1 MKQPFG
7 LILAGG
13 RGRRMGGAD
22 KALLTLGG
30 ASLLAR
36 VIDRFAP
43 QVARL
48 ALSANGDPARF
59 ARFGLPVLPDPLPGF
74 QGPLA
79 GLLAGLDWA
88 AAAGAEALVTV
99 ATDTPFLPPDLV
111 PRLLLA
117 GSGGPAVAATSD
129 GLHPT
134 FGLWP
139 VAVAPALCAALNS
152 GTRRVT
158 DFATAQGAATA
169 VFPDQPFDPFLNVN
183 TAEDLAQ
190 AEALL

>member
-1 MKQPFG
+1 MRQPFG

-13 RGRRMGGAD
+13 RGSRMGGAD
-22 KALLTLGG
+22 KAFLTLGG
-30 ASLLAR
+30 SSLLAR

-43 QVARL
+43 QVDRL

-59 ARFGLPVLPDPLPGF
+59 SGFGLPVLPDPVPGF
-74 QGPLA
+74 PGPLA

-88 AAAGAEALVTV
+88 AGAGAETLVTV

-117 GSGGPAVAATSD
+117 GDGGPALAATPG

-134 FGLWP
+134 FALWP
-139 VAVAPALCAALNS
+139 VTLAGALRDRLAA
-152 GTRRVT
+152 GHRRLS
-158 DFATAQGAATA
+158 DFAAAHGAATA
-169 VFPDQPFDPFLNVN
+169 SFPDQPFDPFLNIN
-183 TAEDLAQ
+183 TAEDLAR
-190 AEALL
+190 AEAML